1 MLRHVVQILGLLVV
15 DVAEHALGQDFREA
29 DDRVQRGAQLVRH
42 VGQEL
47 ALVAACHLELLA
59 LVLDLSEQPRVLDG
73 DDRLVG
79 EGLEQLHAGVGECG
93 HVAVSDVDDADRLPG
108 ADHGHPDRAPHAP
121 GPVDLPHRG
130 RRPEIG
136 LDVGEIEHRAVGD
149 PPEVIG
155 VPQGPGEPP
164 SVHLHRFAREVVACR
179 ELDLVAGEAPDDGG
193 FRAAQATGAVDDRGE
208 HELDVGG

>member
-1 MLRHVVQILGLLVV
+1 MPWARTSEKPMIAFSG
-15 DVAEHALGQDFREA
+15 
-29 DDRVQRGAQLVRH
+29 VRSSCDS

-47 ALVAACHLELLA
+47 ALVAACHLELPA

-79 EGLEQLHAGVGECG
+79 EGLKQLHAGVGECG

-164 SVHLHRFAREVVACR
+164 SYISTVSLGK
-179 ELDLVAGEAPDDGG
+179 L
-193 FRAAQATGAVDDRGE
+193 
-208 HELDVGG
+208 